1 MTRLKTKYSTFYQ
14 AGSLYIYSKDR
25 KIVGM
30 IEPANNEEVHR
41 QLVTRTISEGCDGL
55 KAFYY
60 ATFSGGSK
68 TRAGTEMITIKI
80 NTSRVLLAE
89 TW

>member
-1 MTRLKTKYSTFYQ
+1 
-14 AGSLYIYSKDR
+14 
-25 KIVGM
+25 M
-30 IEPANNEEVHR
+30 IKSANNEEVHR
-41 QLVTRTISEGCDGL
+41 QLVSRTISEGCDGL

-60 ATFSGGSK
+60 AIFSGESK

>member
-60 ATFSGGSK
+60 ATFSGDIRKKARRES
-68 TRAGTEMITIKI
+68 ITIKI
-80 NTSRVLLAE
+80 NTSRVLPVE

>member
-1 MTRLKTKYSTFYQ
+1 M
-14 AGSLYIYSKDR
+14 IYNKDR
-25 KIVGM
+25 TIVGM
-30 IEPANNEEVHR
+30 IESAKNEEVHR
-41 QLVTRTISEGCDGL
+41 QLVSRTISQGCGGL

-60 ATFSGGSK
+60 ATFSGSGEDK
-68 TRAGTEMITIKI
+68 TRAGKEIITIKI